1 MSSDGSVS
9 RAWGDG
15 EHKFRLRI
23 GELRELEAKREA
35 GAFEIYSRL
44 ANGTWRIDDIVEV
57 LRLGLIGGGTAPVL
71 ALGLTAKYV
80 TPGSF
85 LDNVVTARLVL
96 MHGLFGD
103 PEDMV
108 GKMLA
113 GTAMPDPN
121 PAEPSSQ
128 STSAPAPQ
136 WDGLSTMSTD
146 VPSGNSRPP
155 LMDGA
160 AATAPVNRKHLA

>member
-1 MSSDGSVS
+1 MSSDGSVT

-15 EHKFRLRI
+15 DHRFRLRI

-44 ANGTWRIDDIVEV
+44 ANGSWRVDDIIEV

-71 ALGLTAKYV
+71 ALGLTSKYV
-80 TPGSF
+80 TPTAF
-85 LDNVVTARLVL
+85 LANVVTAREVL
-96 MHGLFGD
+96 MHALFGD

-108 GKMLA
+108 GKVLA
-113 GTAMPDPN
+113 GITP
-121 PAEPSSQ
+121 EPSPAAQNSQ

-146 VPSGNSRPP
+146 VPSGNSRLP
-155 LMDGA
+155 LTDGA
-160 AATAPVNRKHLA
+160 DATAPLNRKHLA